1 MYSLKK
7 EATMK
12 THDVIRSQFHAALA
26 MLRQTI
32 ERCPDSL
39 WIEPTPTQP
48 FWHIAYHTLFYT
60 HLYLQPTEADFSPWT
75 HHRKDIQSLGKPPWS
90 PRQQPSAEEV
100 YTKTQVL
107 DYLAFCA
114 KEVDAQIPALD
125 LEAASGFHWL
135 PFSKL
140 ELQIYSIRHLQQHNG
155 ELDERLGQQG
165 IEVNWVGRGPSI

>member
-1 MYSLKK
+1 
-7 EATMK
+7 MK

-39 WIEPTPTQP
+39 WIEPTSTQP
-48 FWHIAYHTLFYT
+48 FWHIAYHALFYT
-60 HLYLQPTEADFSPWT
+60 HLYLQPTEADFSPWA
-75 HHRKDIQSLGKPPWS
+75 HHRQDIQSLGKPPWS

-100 YTKTQVL
+100 YTKAQVL

-114 KEVDAQIPALD
+114 DEVDAQIPALD

-165 IEVNWVGRGPSI
+165 IEIDWVGRGQNL